1 MFAAGPPLRL
11 GGTLSV
17 NPYCNVQESGAL
29 YSKDSTNVNQG
40 SSRAAA
46 TTTTKKKM
54 VEKVPLKRSAAL
66 YEENSN
72 IFLILPS
79 YAAKHKVRI
88 REILTQEKEKLCS
101 NKKYNQ
107 IYIIFSDVQF
117 KIAYTNDRNIK
128 NMIVRT
134 KL

>member
-1 MFAAGPPLRL
+1 MMN
-11 GGTLSV
+11 TI
-17 NPYCNVQESGAL
+17 
-29 YSKDSTNVNQG
+29 VNQR
-40 SSRAAA
+40 STRAPAA
-46 TTTTKKKM
+46 TTTATTKKTM
-54 VEKVPLKRSAAL
+54 VEKIPLKRSAAL

-79 YAAKHKVRI
+79 YTAKHKVRI

-101 NKKYNQ
+101 NKKYTQ
-107 IYIIFSDVQF
+107 IFSDVQF